1 MKKNLVAALLW
12 APLMLLVIDLI
23 NAQNPPNSNPFPV
36 GTNVEVKWSG
46 VWYPAK
52 VKEVRGQDLWFIS
65 YDGYSASWD
74 EEVGRDRIRS
84 RGLSNQ
90 LKNGSN
96 TESTKKEDETF
107 IWPTKPANAK
117 TPIEGAYFEL
127 VMYTYPYTSYSYVS
141 WFFTKDGRFS
151 QTPSGGINLRE
162 LSNRVKANKYE
173 GVYWI
178 EGNQLVMVWAD
189 GRKPWRL
196 SNFKGLQV
204 LPIGAGATR
213 QSPFPRGWR
222 FDGSYEGG
230 ASAGGGTISSSNTL
244 HFKRDGTYTRG
255 SVISVS
261 STGRNTEVSGGASGS
276 AAGTYQ
282 FDEYTLTLR
291 ENGTE
296 KKYTV
301 FSYGTRDA
309 AGRPEQIFW
318 EGGLIKRQ
326 NN

>member
-23 NAQNPPNSNPFPV
+23 NAQNPPNRNPFPV
-36 GTNVEVKWSG
+36 GTNVEVKWLG

-65 YDGYSASWD
+65 YDGYSSRWD
-74 EEVGRDRIRS
+74 QEVGPEQIRARGTGSSLKNEPINQSSKKEEEV
-84 RGLSNQ
+84 LA
-90 LKNGSN
+90 
-96 TESTKKEDETF
+96 
-107 IWPTKPANAK
+107 WPAKPTNAK

-127 VMYTYPYTSYSYVS
+127 VMYSYPYSSYSYIS
-141 WFFTKDGRFS
+141 WFFTKNGRFS
-151 QTPSGGINLRE
+151 QAPVGGINLRE
-162 LSNRVKANKYE
+162 LSNRAKANNYE

-178 EGNQLVMVWAD
+178 EGNELVMVWAD

-230 ASAGGGTISSSNTL
+230 ASAGGGTVSSSNTL
-244 HFKRDGTYTRG
+244 NFKRDGTYTRG
-255 SVISVS
+255 SVTNVS
-261 STGRNTEVSGGASGS
+261 STGRTTEVSGGATGS

-291 ENGTE
+291 EKGTE
-296 KKYTV
+296 KKYTI
-301 FSYGTRDA
+301 FSYGTKDA

-326 NN
+326 IN